1 MRAHGDRDVTHLLL
15 NSNILPKKGFPI
27 MFHGIKG
34 TEKRTR
40 RSPSYFNIH
49 EASVVRNYC
58 LALIEDRE
66 RRIYPWEIGV
76 IAPYRAQVRTIREL
90 LKQAKLSE
98 ITVGSVEQFQGQERK
113 VIIMATTRS
122 NEEHHPRRALGFL
135 TNRRRLNVAITRA
148 QSMLIMVGD
157 PEVLKLDPLW
167 RTFLNYIRLRGGS
180 TGKEPSWKA
189 KDVVNLPDYEIIP
202 RQEGVIY
209 GEEFIDGKS
218 REIYRYLG
226 KD

>member
-1 MRAHGDRDVTHLLL
+1 M
-15 NSNILPKKGFPI
+15 
-27 MFHGIKG
+27 
-34 TEKRTR
+34 
-40 RSPSYFNIH
+40 
-49 EASVVRNYC
+49 
-58 LALIEDRE
+58 
-66 RRIYPWEIGV
+66 
-76 IAPYRAQVRTIREL
+76 
-90 LKQAKLSE
+90 
-98 ITVGSVEQFQGQERK
+98 
-113 VIIMATTRS
+113 
-122 NEEHHPRRALGFL
+122 
-135 TNRRRLNVAITRA
+135 
-148 QSMLIMVGD
+148 IMVGD

-189 KDVVNLPDYEIIP
+189 KDVVDLIDYEINP

>member
-1 MRAHGDRDVTHLLL
+1 
-15 NSNILPKKGFPI
+15 
-27 MFHGIKG
+27 
-34 TEKRTR
+34 
-40 RSPSYFNIH
+40 
-49 EASVVRNYC
+49 
-58 LALIEDRE
+58 
-66 RRIYPWEIGV
+66 
-76 IAPYRAQVRTIREL
+76 
-90 LKQAKLSE
+90 
-98 ITVGSVEQFQGQERK
+98 
-113 VIIMATTRS
+113 
-122 NEEHHPRRALGFL
+122 
-135 TNRRRLNVAITRA
+135 VAITRA

-189 KDVVNLPDYEIIP
+189 KDVVNLLDHEIIP

-218 REIYRYLG
+218 KEIYRYLG